1 MRAQKTLKD
10 VDAIICENP
19 KHSLKLL
26 SKLGIKKKLFSLHD
40 YNEKIIINKIEK
52 YAPNSSFAL
61 ISDAGSPL
69 VSDPGYKLLQY
80 FINKNLY
87 ITSIP
92 GPTSIISALQTSG
105 LPVDSF
111 KFLGF
116 LPKSKKKSEEFIM
129 DIKYEK
135 VTSIFFVSNKRLP
148 SCLNFLNTIMGER
161 SIAVCK
167 EITKINEQVIRG
179 FPKKIIEYI
188 ENDKKKLLG
197 EFVVVVEGSGEE
209 NTNKIISR
217 SAILQIDK
225 LLQKY
230 SLTDVVQIVHKLTNI
245 SKKAIYKQTLD
256 RKK

>member
-1 MRAQKTLKD
+1 M
-10 VDAIICENP
+10 IICENP

-26 SKLGIKKKLFSLHD
+26 LKLGIKKKLFSLHD
-40 YNEKIIINKIEK
+40 HNEKIIINKIEK
-52 YAPNSSFAL
+52 YGPNSSFAL

-69 VSDPGYKLLQY
+69 ISDPGYKLLQY
-80 FINKNLY
+80 FINNNLY

-129 DIKYEK
+129 GIKYEK
-135 VTSIFFVSNKRLP
+135 VTSIFFVSNKRLL
-148 SCLNFLNTIMGER
+148 SCLSLLNEIMGKR
-161 SIAVCK
+161 DIAVCK
-167 EITKINEQVIRG
+167 EITKINEQVLRG
-179 FPKKIIEYI
+179 FPEKIIGYI
-188 ENDKKKLLG
+188 KKDQKKLLG

-209 NTNKIISR
+209 KTDKIIST
-217 SAILQIDK
+217 STILQIDK

-245 SKKAIYKQTLD
+245 SKKAIYKKTLD